1 MMHGKMLNGMT
12 KKIIHDFTSFI
23 QHQSNRRFQCPP
35 LSPSFHQKEPP
46 VFPKSMEWFS
56 PKKTHLRPW
65 APHSPLPWLPARLP
79 WLPAWLPEPPWAP
92 EPPSRSP
99 RQTRLA
105 WAPWKA
111 RAQGSPVESVE
122 GWKKANFGGTGW
134 WNSSKMVGLWKKMDE
149 KPNDWPRIFVGTI
162 EELKS
167 NQLESPHGIATA
179 LGWWFPTS
187 SCQSSIPAS
196 TGVSLAG
203 TVSPLVGKFC
213 LHTTRAEPL
222 RSWKKWVGE
231 YIVLGYNYGIYGI
244 TKWDI
249 SNGIYNQDQP
259 RIWSLEELD
268 IFGFVWWCIP
278 IFKNSKVIQKLYIY
292 IMRKMMINLCLADG
306 VIRVEST
313 SWFHHHDPKALCTK
327 CDRARLVCT
336 PITQYLPSGYLT

>member
-134 WNSSKMVGLWKKMDE
+134 WNSSKMVGLWKKMDK

-292 IMRKMMINLCLADG
+292 NEENDDQPMPRWWRDSSWIHIL
-306 VIRVEST
+306 VPSPWPES
-313 SWFHHHDPKALCTK
+313 SVYQVRP
-327 CDRARLVCT
+327 
-336 PITQYLPSGYLT
+336 G